1 LGLVLCLSLGA
12 VGLGAL
18 GLCCC
23 LRMRGTPG
31 QRRARTVGVVNDVKP
46 LESEMG
52 TTSGTKVD
60 TSMWELND
68 AAKAAQEAKL

>member
-1 LGLVLCLSLGA
+1 
-12 VGLGAL
+12 
-18 GLCCC
+18 
-23 LRMRGTPG
+23 MRGTPG